1 MKHARLAERYAG
13 ALFLNL
19 EGEAD
24 QNTAVRILHEM
35 AKLYTTHHDFN
46 AAISN
51 PAIKRD
57 ERAQLV
63 EAILEGDQV
72 PEVVT
77 RLLTEIVRRGRAALI
92 PAIAELLT
100 GLVDDCQ
107 NCTRAQVRAA
117 FPLDE
122 EQAARVKSALEQRTG
137 KEVRIELEIE
147 PELLGGVVADVD
159 GVRYDGSAR
168 HHLNRLRDALLP
180 EEQLNR

>member
-19 EGEAD
+19 EGEAA
-24 QNTAVRILHEM
+24 QNSAVRILHEV
-35 AKLYTTHHDFN
+35 AKLYTTHHDFH

-57 ERAQLV
+57 ERARLV
-63 EAILEGDQV
+63 ESILEGDET

-92 PAIAELLT
+92 PGIAELLAT
-100 GLVDDCQ
+100 MVDECQ
-107 NCTRAQVRAA
+107 NCTRAHVRAA
-117 FPLDE
+117 LPLDE
-122 EQAARVKSALEQRTG
+122 AQQARVKAALERRTG
-137 KEVRIELEIE
+137 KEVRIELEVE

-159 GVRYDGSAR
+159 GLRYDGSAR